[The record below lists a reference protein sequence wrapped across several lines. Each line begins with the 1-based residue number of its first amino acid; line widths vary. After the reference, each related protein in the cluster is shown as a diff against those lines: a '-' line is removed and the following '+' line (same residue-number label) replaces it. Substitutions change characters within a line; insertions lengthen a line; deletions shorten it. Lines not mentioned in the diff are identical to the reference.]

1 MALRALIAR
10 LPLMLKALV
19 LVPLLSAGIDQARV
33 SLACGPE
40 VKSCL
45 ETAGQGRFG
54 AAGTL
59 ILIAYALAIAGLVG
73 KLAGGRRPGA
83 LLWIVATAGLWAACG
98 GQAILVGLLTHGA
111 VLGGGWVQ
119 LVAFAAV
126 AGAALAFAF
135 KALPEA
141 IRALSPSA
149 PRLHTTTEIVRR
161 HLVPAAV
168 PPLLRLTRLARDRAP
183 PAAA

>member
-1 MALRALIAR
+1 M
-10 LPLMLKALV
+10 V
-19 LVPLLSAGIDQARV
+19 TLLAAGMDQARV
-33 SLACGPE
+33 SFVCGPE

-45 ETAGQGRFG
+45 ETAGQGSFG
-54 AAGTL
+54 AGGTL

-73 KLAGGRRPGA
+73 KLASGRKPGA

-111 VLGGGWVQ
+111 ILGGGWLQ
-119 LVAFAAV
+119 LLALGTA
-126 AGAALAFAF
+126 AGAALAFAL
-135 KALPEA
+135 KTLPAA
-141 IRALSPSA
+141 IRALKPSA
-149 PRLHTTTEIVRR
+149 PRLIAVPEIVHR
-161 HLVPAAV
+161 HLAPAPV

>member
-1 MALRALIAR
+1 VRVLIAR

-19 LVPLLSAGIDQARV
+19 LLPLLSAGVDQARV
-33 SLACGPE
+33 SFVCGPD

-73 KLAGGRRPGA
+73 KLASGRRPGA
-83 LLWIVATAGLWAACG
+83 MLWIVATAGLWAACG
-98 GQAILVGLLTHGA
+98 GQAILVSILTHGA
-111 VLGGGWVQ
+111 VLGGGWTQ
-119 LVAFAAV
+119 LVAFAAI
-126 AGAALAFAF
+126 AGAALALAL
-135 KALPEA
+135 KTLPEA
-141 IRALSPSA
+141 IRALKPSA
-149 PRLHTTTEIVRR
+149 PRLIVATEIVRR
-161 HLVPAAV
+161 QLAAATV